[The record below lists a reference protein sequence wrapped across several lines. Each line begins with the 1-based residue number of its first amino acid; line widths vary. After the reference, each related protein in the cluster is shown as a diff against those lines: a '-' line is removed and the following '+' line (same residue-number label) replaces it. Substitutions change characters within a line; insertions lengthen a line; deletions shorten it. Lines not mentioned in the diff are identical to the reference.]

1 MSGTRPDEDSH
12 PQLGDAL
19 GCLEDTFTRRR
30 GHISVFFD
38 IHVPVNAA
46 TRARSETATRVGADE
61 ENLISCQN

>member
-46 TRARSETATRVGADE
+46 TLHVRGQKRRRVSV
-61 ENLISCQN
+61 LMKKT